1 MALVALEGTDQLRV
15 MARCQPCGRLV
26 SHSPPAPPL
35 FCPSTAPRCVATPP
49 GSLPLVG
56 TVKQVAWT
64 LRAVKILLLNG

>member
-35 FCPSTAPRCVATPP
+35 FCPSCQVCRHPAWFPTP
-49 GSLPLVG
+49 GGDGETGGLDTQG
-56 TVKQVAWT
+56 
-64 LRAVKILLLNG
+64 REILLLNG